1 MSKRFLYQGVKRLI
15 DVVGG
20 IVGLIVFFPI
30 TIWIVIR
37 IKLED
42 GGPVLYKQ
50 IRVGKQGELFSM
62 YKFRSMV
69 VGASSLKGKLV
80 QQNESDGPIFKI
92 KNDPRI
98 TEIGKFIRK
107 HSLDEIPQFINVIQ
121 GKMSLVGP
129 RPALPE
135 EVRQYSNYEIKRL
148 ETKPGLTGLWQ
159 VSGRSNL
166 SFKNM
171 IQLDIMYIDTMSLFV
186 DLKILFKTVTQMF
199 YSNNNGAY

>member
-1 MSKRFLYQGVKRLI
+1 MSERFLYQGVKRLI
-15 DVVGG
+15 DVVGS
-20 IVGLIVFFPI
+20 IIGLIVFFPI

-69 VGASSLKGKLV
+69 VGAPSLKVELV

-129 RPALPE
+129 RPALPD

-166 SFKNM
+166 SFKKM

-186 DLKILFKTVTQMF
+186 DLKILFKTVAQMF

>member
-1 MSKRFLYQGVKRLI
+1 MSERFLYQGVKRLI
-15 DVVGG
+15 DVVGS
-20 IVGLIVFFPI
+20 IIGLIVFFPI

-69 VGASSLKGKLV
+69 VGAPSLKVELV

-129 RPALPE
+129 RPALPD

-148 ETKPGLTGLWQ
+148 EIKPGLTGLWQ

-166 SFKNM
+166 SFKKM
-171 IQLDIMYIDTMSLFV
+171 IQLDIMYIDTMSLFA
-186 DLKILFKTVTQMF
+186 DLKILFKTVAQMF

>member
-1 MSKRFLYQGVKRLI
+1 MSERFLYQGVKRLI
-15 DVVGG
+15 DVVGS
-20 IVGLIVFFPI
+20 IIGLIVFFPI

-69 VGASSLKGKLV
+69 VGAPSLKVELV

-129 RPALPE
+129 RPALPD

-166 SFKNM
+166 SFKKM
-171 IQLDIMYIDTMSLFV
+171 IQLDIMYIDTMSLFA
-186 DLKILFKTVTQMF
+186 DLKILFKTVAQMF

>member
-1 MSKRFLYQGVKRLI
+1 MSKRFLYYGVKRLI

-69 VGASSLKGKLV
+69 VGAPSLKGKLV

-98 TEIGKFIRK
+98 TKIGRFIRK
-107 HSLDEIPQFINVIQ
+107 HSLDEIPQFVNVIQ

-135 EVRQYSNYEIKRL
+135 EVRRYSNYEIKRL

-166 SFKNM
+166 SFKKM

-186 DLKILFKTVTQMF
+186 DLKILFKTVTQIF

>member
-69 VGASSLKGKLV
+69 VGAPSLKSKLL
-80 QQNESDGPIFKI
+80 Q
-92 KNDPRI
+92 
-98 TEIGKFIRK
+98 
-107 HSLDEIPQFINVIQ
+107 
-121 GKMSLVGP
+121 
-129 RPALPE
+129 
-135 EVRQYSNYEIKRL
+135 
-148 ETKPGLTGLWQ
+148 
-159 VSGRSNL
+159 
-166 SFKNM
+166 
-171 IQLDIMYIDTMSLFV
+171 
-186 DLKILFKTVTQMF
+186 
-199 YSNNNGAY
+199 

>member
-69 VGASSLKGKLV
+69 VGAHSLKGKLV

-166 SFKNM
+166 SFKKM
-171 IQLDIMYIDTMSLFV
+171 IQLDIMYINTMSLFV
-186 DLKILFKTVTQMF
+186 DLKILFKTVAQMF

>member
-69 VGASSLKGKLV
+69 VGAHSLKGKLV
-80 QQNESDGPIFKI
+80 QQNKSDGPIFKI

-98 TEIGKFIRK
+98 TKIGRFIRK

-166 SFKNM
+166 SFKKM